1 MEENMAPQDAEM
13 PSHQALSEDIE
24 QIRKDVENLTSSLKS
39 AGSHQAERMQDKAND
54 ALVALED
61 AVRREPVKT
70 LGMAIGAGF
79 LLGILLRR

>member
-24 QIRKDVENLTSSLKS
+24 QIRRDVENLTNSLKR
-39 AGSHQAERMQDKAND
+39 AGTHQAERMQDTASD
-54 ALVALED
+54 ALVTLED

-70 LGMAIGAGF
+70 LGMALGAGF
-79 LLGILLRR
+79 LIGILLRR

>member
-1 MEENMAPQDAEM
+1 MAPQDAEM
-13 PSHQALSEDIE
+13 PSHQALGEDIE
-24 QIRKDVENLTSSLKS
+24 QIRRDVENLTNSLKR
-39 AGSHQAERMQDKAND
+39 AGSHQAERVQDTAND

-70 LGMAIGAGF
+70 LGMAIGVGF